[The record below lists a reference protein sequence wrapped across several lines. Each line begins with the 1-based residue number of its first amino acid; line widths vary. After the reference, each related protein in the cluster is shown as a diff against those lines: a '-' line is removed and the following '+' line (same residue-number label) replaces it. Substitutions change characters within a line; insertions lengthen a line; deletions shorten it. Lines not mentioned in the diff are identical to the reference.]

1 MKTIGLIGGL
11 SWESSAE
18 YYRFI
23 NVAAR
28 ERLGGLHSAQS
39 LMFTFDFAEI
49 ETLQHEGRWDEAT
62 ARMIDAARRL
72 ERGGADFLL
81 ICSNT
86 MHRMADEVQAAV
98 SIPLIHIADP
108 TAQQIKAQ
116 GIETVGL
123 LGTRY
128 TMEQDFYKGRLISR
142 CGLNVLVPDADD
154 IQVVNR
160 IIYDELVQGI
170 ISPESKREY
179 ERVID
184 RLVFAGAGAVILG
197 CTEIGLLIKPE
208 DCPVPAFDTTRI
220 HALAAVEMALE
231 SLSNS
236 IR

>member
-62 ARMIDAARRL
+62 ARMIDAAQRL

-128 TMEQDFYKGRLISR
+128 TMEQDFYKGRLIEQF
-142 CGLNVLVPDADD
+142 GLNVLTPDPTG
-154 IQVVNR
+154 IQIVHD
-160 IIYDELVQGI
+160 IIYHELVLGVVKDDSRQAYLRVMDGLAQQGAEGI
-170 ISPESKREY
+170 
-179 ERVID
+179 
-184 RLVFAGAGAVILG
+184 ILG
-197 CTEIGLLIKPE
+197 CTEITLLVKPE
-208 DCPVPAFDTTRI
+208 HTALPLFDTTYL
-220 HALAAVEMALE
+220 HAVAAVDWALAE
-231 SLSNS
+231 
-236 IR
+236 